1 MTTHK
6 RLGRLAAGASA
17 LALLGAGLIGTAA
30 SAEPGPGQ
38 DGAPETGS
46 LTLYKKTPVGGDD
59 PTTKTPVV
67 GVTFEA
73 CLIDG
78 IDLEDPASWDGLDE
92 LDPADVRSE
101 EHTSELQSRF
111 DLVCRLLLEKKKHL

>member
-38 DGAPETGS
+38 DGAPETGA
-46 LTLYKKTPVGGDD
+46 LTRYKKTPAGADE
-59 PTTKTPVV
+59 PTTKTPGV
-67 GVTFEA
+67 GVTVEA
-73 CLIDG
+73 SQSDG
-78 IDLEDPASWDGLDE
+78 LDPEEPASWAGTAE
-92 LDPADVRSE
+92 ADPANGAPGR
-101 EHTSELQSRF
+101 
-111 DLVCRLLLEKKKHL
+111 